1 LVVTSKQLKCKIVL
15 PSWCKLTRVL
25 SQKLIRAYLTSAG

>member
-1 LVVTSKQLKCKIVL
+1 V
-15 PSWCKLTRVL
+15 TRVF